1 MIRPMRPADKPAVMD
16 LIRATDMFMPQEID
30 VAEELIDVFFDKP
43 DQKDYD
49 VVVVEEPEGVVAGYM
64 TWGPTPMAV
73 GAYDLYWMAVSPKA
87 QGRGLGKRLVRWLEE
102 TVKSLGGRLIIIET
116 AGQPKYHPTRG
127 FYLGLGYK
135 EVARIPD
142 YYKPGDDRIVY
153 TKAVG

>member
-30 VAEELIDVFFDKP
+30 VAEELIDAFLDKP

-64 TWGPTPMAV
+64 TWGPTPLAV
-73 GAYDLYWMAVSPKA
+73 GAYDLYWMAVSPKT

-116 AGQPKYHPTRG
+116 AGQPKYHPTRE

-153 TKAVG
+153 TKPVG